1 MKNIIILMML
11 ISFGSIGAVFFTPGL
26 PEIARYF
33 AISNSTAGM
42 TVTWYLIGYTF
53 AQLLYGPMVHSLG
66 SRNTIIICGILALI
80 GSALSIFAGL
90 HHSFAL
96 LLLARAI
103 MALGAGGGLKM
114 AFTLSSHLYTKN
126 ESARVISLLT
136 MAFAIMPGLGVF
148 IGGILVNNF
157 GWISSFYLMVVYS
170 VVIILV
176 SFLLPEMYSKTERHK
191 FHFSEMLTSYGR
203 MFSSR
208 AVISGGLL
216 LGVCSGLVYA
226 FAALAPF
233 IAIEMMGITPNAYGS
248 YNLIPVIG
256 VVGGALSSNYCGKF
270 WQPHKSLKFGLLIIS
285 CGIILLLLGLSL
297 WHNAPLILFMPMI
310 IIYFGSGFVYG
321 NTTALA
327 LHSTEDKSNA
337 SAVVSFLNMASS
349 CLLVLVL
356 GTIQIQNALIL
367 PLIYIALV
375 FLGVIWYRVLLKST

>member
-1 MKNIIILMML
+1 MRNILVLMLL

-33 AISNSTAGM
+33 AISNTTAGM

-66 SRNTIIICGILALI
+66 SRNTIIICGVLALL

-90 HHSFAL
+90 HHSFIL
-96 LLLARAI
+96 LLSARAI

-114 AFTLSSHLYTKN
+114 AFTLTSHLYTKN

-148 IGGILVNNF
+148 IGGILVHNF
-157 GWISSFYLMVVYS
+157 GWISTFYLMVVYS
-170 VVIILV
+170 LIIILIN
-176 SFLLPEMYSKTERHK
+176 FLLPEMYLKSERHQ
-191 FHFSEMLTSYGR
+191 FHFSEMLTNYGR
-203 MFSSR
+203 MFGSR

-216 LGVCSGLVYA
+216 LGICSGLVYA

-233 IAIEMMGITPNAYGS
+233 IAIEMMDLTPSEYGS

-256 VVGGALSSNYCGKF
+256 VIGGALCSNYCGKF
-270 WQPHKSLKFGLLIIS
+270 WQPHKSLKFGLLVIAS
-285 CGIILLLLGLSL
+285 GIILLLLGLVL
-297 WHNAPLILFMPMI
+297 WSKAPLALFMPMVV
-310 IIYFGSGFVYG
+310 IYLGSGFVYG
-321 NTTALA
+321 NATALA

-356 GTIQIQNALIL
+356 GTLQIQSALIL
-367 PLIYIALV
+367 PVVYIVLV
-375 FLGVIWYRVLLKST
+375 FLGLLWYRFLVSAT